1 MLTSSKELYHFWSL
15 FSKLVGKKEDP
26 EPIVRKF
33 TKKSFEEI
41 LKEKFFET
49 PNMSKG
55 YIPFID
61 LANAINMKK
70 ISFDDWIYV
79 MVGDFLRDGS
89 VKKKNITNL
98 NYLQKNCKFYSVN
111 GKKLQEEVINKLL
124 EESAME
130 AEEDPFAAFSGNQF
144 DLYKVNEKQK
154 NKLYELIRNGTL
166 SFWFWF
172 DGIDNGKFAIDET
185 KIDDPEYF
193 RFLRLMRI
201 VRQSNKKAT

>member
-33 TKKSFEEI
+33 TKKSFEDI

>member
-33 TKKSFEEI
+33 TKKSFEDI

-172 DGIDNGKFAIDET
+172 DGIDNNKFAIDET

>member
-1 MLTSSKELYHFWSL
+1 MCK
-15 FSKLVGKKEDP
+15 KCGKPVLV
-26 EPIVRKF
+26 
-33 TKKSFEEI
+33 TEI
-41 LKEKFFET
+41 FRT
-49 PNMSKG
+49 TTCPDCG
-55 YIPFID
+55 AD
-61 LANAINMKK
+61 LH
-70 ISFDDWIYV
+70 SCV
-79 MVGDFLRDGS
+79 
-89 VKKKNITNL
+89 
-98 NYLQKNCKFYSVN
+98 NCKFYSVN